1 MPLRHWRTICFFGF
15 RATMALAAAGAKTS
29 SGQCDER
36 NSDMAQD
43 AKEPKPLPADRPA
56 PGEEREATAAVADSR
71 AALSLSI
78 LAGLVILATLYIA
91 RDVIIPVVLALL
103 LALLLRPLQR
113 RMRRW
118 RIPDYA
124 SALALIAA
132 VVALFALGVLTLA
145 GQSQQWLGEAPG
157 MVKKVSRM
165 LPARPSPMEDLA
177 KTTDAVADLTRSD
190 GENPPLA
197 VEVQSSDVA
206 YTILGVSSQF
216 VAASIIVFVVGYF
229 LLALGDTLMRQA
241 VEAQP
246 SFMGKRNVVQTV
258 QQVEQ
263 GISRYLMTIT
273 VINIG
278 LGVVTG
284 AAMWLLGVPNPVLWG
299 VMATTLNYVPHVGAF
314 VCMVVLFVVGAVA
327 HESIG
332 YGVLVAG
339 TFVVLTSV
347 ESYFLTPLVLSK
359 SLQLSPLAVILAI
372 LFWGWMWGIP
382 GGLMAAPLLTVIK
395 IVCDQFQSLYWL
407 AALLS
412 GESASAS
419 AANVPGAAAQQAA

>member
-1 MPLRHWRTICFFGF
+1 
-15 RATMALAAAGAKTS
+15 
-29 SGQCDER
+29 
-36 NSDMAQD
+36 
-43 AKEPKPLPADRPA
+43 
-56 PGEEREATAAVADSR
+56 
-71 AALSLSI
+71 
-78 LAGLVILATLYIA
+78 
-91 RDVIIPVVLALL
+91 
-103 LALLLRPLQR
+103 
-113 RMRRW
+113 
-118 RIPDYA
+118 
-124 SALALIAA
+124 